1 MFASSATILNAVKN
15 FAYYNIPDLHLEG
28 PALLHQ
34 HSLQS
39 VAPGCHTL
47 QQQYTSIRQEKT
59 MCISFSNYKEN
70 VHRVPY

>member
-15 FAYYNIPDLHLEG
+15 FAYYNIPDLHPEG

-47 QQQYTSIRQEKT
+47 QQQYTSIRQEK
-59 MCISFSNYKEN
+59 NN
-70 VHRVPY
+70 VHFFFKL

>member
-15 FAYYNIPDLHLEG
+15 FAYYNIPDLHPEG

-34 HSLQS
+34 YSLQS

-70 VHRVPY
+70 VHRVQY

>member
-15 FAYYNIPDLHLEG
+15 FAYYNIPDLHPEG

-70 VHRVPY
+70 VHRVQY

>member
-15 FAYYNIPDLHLEG
+15 FAYYNIPDLHPEG

-34 HSLQS
+34 HSLRS
-39 VAPGCHTL
+39 VAPGCHAL

-59 MCISFSNYKEN
+59 MCISFSNYNEN
-70 VHRVPY
+70 VHRVQY